1 MHYPMFSHAPEPTD
15 QQQQAGEERTTA
27 LYIES
32 TLEPHEVW
40 AALTEYIHLW
50 WPRQLL
56 QSEESHIDL
65 STELLLEE
73 TADGDILPV
82 ARVIQCENEDVL
94 TIAPYPGTRLGR
106 LMGVDED
113 AEESLS
119 FILDALAPETAEGP
133 LSLLEIIA
141 VPTQVVKTKS
151 WVSTRDR
158 KKQPR
163 YSWVRTPASLELN
176 SREKNYRHKRS
187 QGLLRPG
194 KVVCHEHTGP
204 EHPAAEGRTP
214 HLGAAAHQSRR
225 GTISAIQQSRY
236 AEVKQYLVPQAG
248 RAPHHSCTS
257 ACS

>member
-15 QQQQAGEERTTA
+15 QQQQAGKERTTA

-32 TLEPHEVW
+32 TLEPHKVW

-73 TADGDILPV
+73 TADGDILPM

-94 TIAPYPGTRLGR
+94 TIAPYPGTHLGR

-133 LSLLEIIA
+133 LSLLEISSG
-141 VPTQVVKTKS
+141 TYTG
-151 WVSTRDR
+151 REDE
-158 KKQPR
+158 
-163 YSWVRTPASLELN
+163 ELGIYAGQ
-176 SREKNYRHKRS
+176 E
-187 QGLLRPG
+187 
-194 KVVCHEHTGP
+194 E
-204 EHPAAEGRTP
+204 
-214 HLGAAAHQSRR
+214 AAALLM
-225 GTISAIQQSRY
+225 GAY
-236 AEVKQYLVPQAG
+236 ARFIGAELQREEL
-248 RAPHHSCTS
+248 
-257 ACS
+257 